1 MPHIILFMKGAA
13 IGVATLIPGVS
24 GGTMAILLGVY
35 DLMINGISDFLQ
47 DWKKYLVP
55 FIELGL
61 GAVTGILLLSSLVSS
76 LLKSYEIPMQF
87 LFIGIIL
94 GGLPALIKKSR
105 SMHHQSFDWS
115 YLIVGIILVLL
126 TASTPSAL
134 FFAGDSF
141 SWITFALLFICGIV
155 IAVALVLPGI
165 SASFLLLVLGMYQST
180 LTAIQNMDM
189 LFLLPVGLG
198 IVFGTFASA
207 KVIRY
212 FLENYPTKTY
222 LLIIGFVAGSL
233 YELLPSPQHLQAS
246 VMIPSILVMA
256 LGFLA
261 TLALSCSH
269 KKEKS

>member
-1 MPHIILFMKGAA
+1 MPHIILFIKGAA

-35 DLMINGISDFLQ
+35 DLMINGISDFLH
-47 DWKKYLVP
+47 DWKKYLLP
-55 FIELGL
+55 FAELGL
-61 GAVTGILLLSSLVSS
+61 GAITGILLLSSLVSG
-76 LLKSYEIPMQF
+76 LLERYEIPMQF
-87 LFIGIIL
+87 LFIGIII

-105 SMHHQSFDWS
+105 SMRHQSFDWS
-115 YLIVGIILVLL
+115 YFIVGIILVLL
-126 TASTPSAL
+126 TASTPSAV
-134 FFAGDSF
+134 FSSGDSF

-180 LTAIQNMDM
+180 LTAIQKMDM

-198 IVFGTFASA
+198 VVFGTFASA

-212 FLENYPTKTY
+212 FLVNHPTKTY

-233 YELLPSPQHLQAS
+233 FELLPSPKYLQAS
-246 VMIPSILVMA
+246 VMIPSILLMIV
-256 LGFLA
+256 GFLVTF
-261 TLALSCSH
+261 TLSYFS
-269 KKEKS
+269 KEDES